1 MLVLPRYMLVIP
13 IGDTLCSSIH
23 TYLSPLTKP
32 MARVIALPF
41 YHLHPLR
48 PICYL
53 GGLLKLTSRQ
63 LQPSIQKVQG
73 MVEHELSDLS
83 TGPIGHDKNGGKK
96 GDYLSNEH
104 SPNNEASPNK
114 EDSLNNEDSPNN
126 EDSSDKVQKLGMDYK
141 FFITGLLGK
150 SAITSNKNPPEL

>member
-1 MLVLPRYMLVIP
+1 
-13 IGDTLCSSIH
+13 
-23 TYLSPLTKP
+23 
-32 MARVIALPF
+32 
-41 YHLHPLR
+41 
-48 PICYL
+48 
-53 GGLLKLTSRQ
+53 
-63 LQPSIQKVQG
+63 